1 MENNQNLLT
10 EDNWSPI
17 KNLCG
22 KFQLKKKTKSILNE
36 DESIDDFVSSIKGG
50 SDENKETSKGL
61 EVSSSYRTKE
71 ENENVQK
78 TTLVSMHVP
87 PNGLSSPIAL
97 ETNITHINPELPTVL
112 ANSQTEHKQVVFQKP
127 KTGVDLVF
135 EDYKMMK
142 DNIYYVIMAVFNCLF
157 PIAFT
162 YYLMNNF
169 DFIKK
174 QADTSSPMGYFVLG
188 NIFLMGV
195 FVSFIIHLLVNF
207 LRKPKKTN

>member
-1 MENNQNLLT
+1 MENNQNLLS

-17 KNLCG
+17 KNLGG

-36 DESIDDFVSSIKGG
+36 DESIDEFVSSIKGEPQ
-50 SDENKETSKGL
+50 ENKEALGQF
-61 EVSSSYRTKE
+61 EVISRYRTKE
-71 ENENVQK
+71 ENESIKN
-78 TTLVSMHVP
+78 TSTISMHVP
-87 PNGLSSPIAL
+87 TNILNNNVIATQVNETPLSSQDNQI
-97 ETNITHINPELPTVL
+97 
-112 ANSQTEHKQVVFQKP
+112 QTETKTVVFQKP

-135 EDYKMMK
+135 EDYKIMK

-169 DFIKK
+169 DFIKN
-174 QADTSSPMGYFVLG
+174 QADTSSPIGYFVLG

-207 LRKPKKTN
+207 LREPKKTN